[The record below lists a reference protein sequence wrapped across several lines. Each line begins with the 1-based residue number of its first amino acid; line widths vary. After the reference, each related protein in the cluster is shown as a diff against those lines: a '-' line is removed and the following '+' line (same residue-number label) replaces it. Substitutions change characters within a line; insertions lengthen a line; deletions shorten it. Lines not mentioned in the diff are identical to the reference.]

1 MCIVSFYFGSV
12 LTLFYYPNSLQ
23 WTEIHHVAKFDAVPL
38 LSKKIV
44 PPISAVY
51 GNCTSSFGV
60 VMSQFVREFRDEVS
74 LLQRFNQEQQMIFLL
89 ITAGSTKRKERKHTG
104 AHVVWSNLSSAWA
117 SCDLLGLQALI
128 CSLIKLVA
136 LLGTSMGGRRPPCVD
151 TPFCNH

>member
-1 MCIVSFYFGSV
+1 MCIISFYFESV

-44 PPISAVY
+44 PPISVVY

-60 VMSQFVREFRDEVS
+60 VMSQFVREFKDEVS

-104 AHVVWSNLSSAWA
+104 AHVV
-117 SCDLLGLQALI
+117 
-128 CSLIKLVA
+128 
-136 LLGTSMGGRRPPCVD
+136 
-151 TPFCNH
+151 